1 MSFIPFFSG
10 PLFVVVEYAAHG
22 NLRQFLQER
31 RPGLEYHNDV
41 DAQSPKQLTVQDL
54 LSFCY
59 QVAKGMEF
67 LSSKKVNISLIQHGV
82 NPFNVFAS
90 NGVSYLCS
98 PPYTPEQGKGLWQ
111 TFVAF
116 INFLFI
122 AQSNSIAKTLNITL
136 KIFTSAN
143 EDVFPATSASRKN
156 VCALRLRHHGLISRL
171 ATSEKKLCEK
181 TGICQVK

>member
-143 EDVFPATSASRKN
+143 EDVFLSFVAFLKR
-156 VCALRLRHHGLISRL
+156 
-171 ATSEKKLCEK
+171 
-181 TGICQVK
+181 